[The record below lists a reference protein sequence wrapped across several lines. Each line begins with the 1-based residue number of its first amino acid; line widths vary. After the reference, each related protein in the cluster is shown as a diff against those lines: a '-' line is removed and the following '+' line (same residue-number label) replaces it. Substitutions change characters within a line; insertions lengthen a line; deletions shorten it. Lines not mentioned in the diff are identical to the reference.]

1 VLGGGVRR
9 LPPDGGEP
17 EVVVPGRRGVGGLV
31 LHADGGAVV
40 GGRDLVHVREGESR
54 TVLAV
59 EGISGFNDLTTD
71 ADGRIVVGGLRFYP
85 FRGEAPVPSAVWRAG
100 LDGRSEVL
108 FDGGILWPNGMGY
121 SPDGSILYACDYAAA
136 CVLAWDGSRVRTLAE
151 APRGECDG
159 LAVDVEGGVWV
170 ALGNGGAIARFSPEG
185 EVTELLDVPAAFVAS
200 LCLHE
205 DDLWVTAVRDES
217 GSGGVVMRGPAP
229 ARGLPVARAR
239 V

>member
-1 VLGGGVRR
+1 VRR
-9 LPPDGGEP
+9 LPPGGGEP
-17 EVVVPGRRGVGGLV
+17 EIVVPKRKGVGGLV
-31 LHADGGAVV
+31 LHADGGAVI
-40 GGRDLVHVREGESR
+40 GGRDLVHVRDGESR

-59 EGISGFNDLTTD
+59 DGISGFNDLTTD
-71 ADGRIVVGGLRFYP
+71 SEGRVVVGGLRFFP
-85 FRGEAPVPSAVWRAG
+85 FKGEAPAPSAVWRAG
-100 LDGRSEVL
+100 VDGSSEVL
-108 FDGGILWPNGMGY
+108 FDEGILWPNGMGY
-121 SPDGSILYACDYAAA
+121 SPDGSVLYASDYAAA
-136 CVLAWDGSRVRTLAE
+136 CILAWDGSRVRTLAE

-185 EVTELLDVPAAFVAS
+185 DLTELLDVPAAFVAS

-217 GSGGVVMRGPAP
+217 GTGGVVMRAPAP
-229 ARGLPVARAR
+229 ARGLPVPRAR